1 MNSKEFIKA
10 LDDGKI
16 LVSIQD
22 RHVTAIKLTTSR
34 SVMIN
39 NDTTGVHL
47 IGDYSERDTTEDL
60 VFLTRENGKE
70 FGVAIGFVNA
80 AKWEVN
86 E

>member
-1 MNSKEFIKA
+1 MNSKDFIKA
-10 LDDGKI
+10 LDEGKI
-16 LVSIQD
+16 LVSIED
-22 RHVTAIKLTTSR
+22 RHATAIKLTTR

-47 IGDYSERDTTEDL
+47 IGDYSERDSTEDL
-60 VFLTRENGKE
+60 VFLTRKNGKE

-80 AKWEVN
+80 AKWEVK

>member
-1 MNSKEFIKA
+1 MNSKEFIQA

-22 RHVTAIKLTTSR
+22 RHATARKLNDSR
-34 SVMIN
+34 SVMID
-39 NDTTGVHL
+39 NDTTGVHM
-47 IGDYSERDTTEDL
+47 IGSYTEWDTTEDL

-70 FGVAIGFVNA
+70 FGTAIGFVNA
-80 AKWEVN
+80 AKWEVK

>member
-22 RHVTAIKLTTSR
+22 RHVTAFKLTTR
-34 SVMIN
+34 SVMID

-47 IGDYSERDTTEDL
+47 IGDYTERDTTEDL

-80 AKWEVN
+80 AKWEVK

>member
-22 RHVTAIKLTTSR
+22 RHVTAFKLTTR

-47 IGDYSERDTTEDL
+47 IGDYTERDTTKDL

-70 FGVAIGFVNA
+70 FGIAIGFVNA
-80 AKWEVN
+80 AKWEVK